1 MQMRF
6 LGAFWDSS
14 DQGKLMLNVTRLR
27 SRFPTLAGK
36 VYLNSGSHGLLCLEA
51 EEALLSYLADWR
63 EHGAYWD
70 GWIGRYEAV
79 RQSTAR
85 LLGCEADEIA
95 MQPSVSGGINA
106 VASALDFTGER
117 DKIVLSNF
125 EFPTSAQIWHA
136 QALRGARIEHVAETQ
151 DGYIPIEHF
160 EEAIDGQTRIVSISH
175 VCYRNGAKLDIERI
189 VEIAKRHGALV
200 IVDAYQTIGTE
211 TLDVKQAGVDFAV
224 GGTMKYLLGGA
235 GVGFLYVRDE
245 LVGRLAPTTTG
256 WYAQADFGAMDIFA
270 NTPSPTA
277 RRFEAGTPAVPAL
290 YTAEAGLNV
299 IHELGTDAI
308 GNHIR
313 TLTRRAMEGLSAAGW
328 QIATPDDDARRGPM
342 LAIRSKD
349 EAALVHRLAGD
360 DIVVSCRDG
369 NIRAGFHLY
378 NDDDDVERLL
388 AALDR
393 HGDLRL

>member
-1 MQMRF
+1 MIDAT
-6 LGAFWDSS
+6 L
-14 DQGKLMLNVTRLR
+14 LR
-27 SRFPTLAGK
+27 SRFPTLSGK
-36 VYLNSGSHGLLCLEA
+36 VYLNSGSHGLLSIDA
-51 EEALLSYLADWR
+51 EEALRTYLADWR
-63 EHGAYWD
+63 EHGADWG

-85 LLGCEADEIA
+85 LLGCAVDEIA
-95 MQPSVSGGINA
+95 MQPSVSAGINA
-106 VASALDFTGER
+106 IASALDFTGER
-117 DKIVLSNF
+117 DKVVLSNF

-160 EEAIDGQTRIVSISH
+160 EEAIDERTRIVSISH

-200 IVDAYQTIGTE
+200 IVDAYQTVGTE
-211 TLDVKQAGVDFAV
+211 TLNVKRAGVDFAV

-245 LVGRLAPTTTG
+245 LIAQLTPTVSG
-256 WYAQADFGAMDIFA
+256 WYAQADFSAMDIFA

-290 YTAEAGLNV
+290 YTAEAGLNI

-308 GNHIR
+308 GDHIR
-313 TLTRRAMEGLSAAGW
+313 ALTRRAMERLAAAGW
-328 QIATPDDDARRGPM
+328 QLATPDDDSRRGPM
-342 LAIRSKD
+342 LAICAKD
-349 EAALVHRLAGD
+349 DVALVERLAGEG
-360 DIVVSCRDG
+360 IVVSCRDG
-369 NIRAGFHLY
+369 NIRAGFHVY
-378 NDDDDVERLL
+378 NNDDDVDRLL